1 MAKKTVKKSAKT
13 TPGSPKS
20 APRGTKLVARKHAK
34 PKSPEANVAKAKTP
48 AKREVP
54 GSSEAAPTHPL
65 LGKPVPA
72 FSLPASDGTHVS
84 STTLTGTSV
93 IYFYP
98 KADTPGCTVEA
109 CGFRDAIASYRKLGV
124 PVYGISPDPIAAVRK
139 FAAKF
144 NLSFPLLA
152 DADHSVCEKFGVWVK
167 KSMYGKT
174 YMGASR
180 TTFVIRDG
188 KVVHVFEKV
197 KPEGHD
203 AEVLAWLKS
212 NG

>member
-1 MAKKTVKKSAKT
+1 MAKKTVKKSAKQT
-13 TPGSPKS
+13 ASGSKS
-20 APRGTKLVARKHAK
+20 APRGTKLVARKHAATK
-34 PKSPEANVAKAKTP
+34 PSKPSTSKTSR
-48 AKREVP
+48 KR
-54 GSSEAAPTHPL
+54 AAVVSAGDSTTHPL
-65 LGKPVPA
+65 LGKPVPT

-84 STTLTGTSV
+84 SASLMGTTV
-93 IYFYP
+93 MYFYP

-109 CGFRDAIASYRKLGV
+109 CGFRDAIAGYRKLGV
-124 PVYGISPDPIAAVRK
+124 TVYGISPDPIAAVRK

-144 NLSFPLLA
+144 KLNFPLLA
-152 DADHSVCEKFGVWVK
+152 DADHAVCEQFGVWVK
-167 KSMYGKT
+167 KSMYGKS

-180 TTFVIRDG
+180 TTFIIRDG

-203 AEVLAWLKS
+203 AEVLAWLKD

>member
-1 MAKKTVKKSAKT
+1 MSKKTVKKSGK
-13 TPGSPKS
+13 KS
-20 APRGTKLVARKHAK
+20 SAGRKPVARGTKLVARKHVKA
-34 PKSPEANVAKAKTP
+34 KSPKAGVGKAP
-48 AKREVP
+48 AKRESGMP
-54 GSSEAAPTHPL
+54 SEGSTHPL
-65 LGKPVPA
+65 LGKPVPT

-84 STTLTGTSV
+84 STTLTGTAV

-109 CGFRDAIASYRKLGV
+109 CGFRDAIASYHELGV
-124 PVYGISPDPIAAVRK
+124 PVYGVSPDPIAAVRK
-139 FAAKF
+139 FAAKH